1 MKFMKLG
8 SKPDAFRSEGRR
20 IRFVMSEL
28 PTDIIV
34 HVDEVR
40 FYLHKFPLLAK
51 SNRLQRL
58 VLEVAEDRSDE
69 IIILHDFPGGPG
81 TFEICAKFC
90 YGITVTLNAYN
101 VIAARCAAEYLEM
114 DEGVEKGNLIHKLEV
129 FLNTSVLQSWKD
141 SIIVFQMTKS
151 LLPWSEELKIVG
163 RCIECI
169 ASKTLV
175 DSMNVNWPYTYSRK
189 LRASNEIF
197 ETPQGIHRVPSDW
210 WVEDLCELDVDLYK
224 RVMVAVKSK
233 GRMSSDMIGESL
245 KAYAARWLPDSYEA
259 LVNDSEHTK
268 MNTIVVETIISLLP
282 PDKCSVCSCRFL
294 LKLLKVVILVG
305 DRDALKEE
313 LIDRISI
320 QLHKAS
326 VKSLLIPSKSGGGI
340 MYDVDLV
347 QSLVDKFTMHIGS
360 SFVDEN
366 GNRYKEISLENE
378 ALVALGKLIDCYL
391 SEVANDLN
399 LSISRFTK
407 LAQSIPGS
415 ARSVHD
421 GLYTAIDIYLKEH
434 PNLTKA
440 EKKRIC
446 NLMDVKKLSSEACVH
461 AAQNEQLPLR
471 TVVQVLFFEQSK
483 ASGSVQAP
491 SVNALASRTTME
503 EEWDGRLVSD
513 HHCSLKQQLG
523 SLKINKVDECLS
535 GDNKRSK
542 SMSEKGGSS
551 LLLPSRSRRLFDK
564 LWAVKVETVKSSE
577 TSGSS
582 QSPPV
587 SMKPG
592 EAKSCSSSRH
602 VRYSIS

>member
-8 SKPDAFRSEGRR
+8 SKPDAFRSEGRC

-51 SNRLQRL
+51 CNRLQQL
-58 VLEVAEDRSDE
+58 VLEVVEDRSDE
-69 IIILHDFPGGPG
+69 IILHDFPGGPD
-81 TFEICAKFC
+81 TFELCAKFC
-90 YGITVTLNAYN
+90 YGITVTLNAHN
-101 VIAARCAAEYLEM
+101 VVAARCAAEYLEM
-114 DEGVEKGNLIHKLEV
+114 DDGVEKGNLVHKLEV

-151 LLPWSEELKIVG
+151 SLPWSEELKIAR

-175 DSMNVNWPYTYSRK
+175 DSKNVNWPYTYSRK
-189 LRASNEIF
+189 
-197 ETPQGIHRVPSDW
+197 QGMHRVPSDW
-210 WVEDLCELDVDLYK
+210 WVEDLCELDADLYK
-224 RVMVAVKSK
+224 RVMVVVKSK
-233 GRMSSDMIGESL
+233 GKLSSDTIREAL
-245 KAYAARWLPDSYEA
+245 KAYAARWLPDSHEA
-259 LVNDSEHTK
+259 LINDNEHTK
-268 MNTIVVETIISLLP
+268 KNTIVVETIISLLP
-282 PDKCSVCSCRFL
+282 PDECSVCSCRFL

-305 DRDALKEE
+305 ARDALREE

-340 MYDVDLV
+340 IMYDVDLV
-347 QSLVDKFTMHIGS
+347 QSLVDKFTTHIGS

-366 GNRYKEISLENE
+366 GNSE

-407 LAQSIPGS
+407 LAQSIPAS

-461 AAQNEQLPLR
+461 AVQNEQLPLR
-471 TVVQVLFFEQSK
+471 TVVQVLFLEQWK
-483 ASGSVQAP
+483 ASGRSVQAP
-491 SVNALASRTTME
+491 SVDALASRTTVE
-503 EEWDGRLVSD
+503 EEWDGRPVSNR
-513 HHCSLKQQLG
+513 HCSLKQQLG
-523 SLKINKVDECLS
+523 SLKINVDECR
-535 GDNKRSK
+535 GGNDKRSK
-542 SMSEKGGSS
+542 SMSEKGSSS

-582 QSPPV
+582 RSPTV
-587 SMKPG
+587 CVKRR
-592 EAKSCSSSRH
+592 EAKSCRH